1 MLGVGGASA
10 LAANAGLGADCCNS
24 AWLNVT
30 VAKLPSLLI
39 VTLVAPTRSD
49 HSILAML

>member
-1 MLGVGGASA
+1 MLGVGGASV
-10 LAANAGLGADCCNS
+10 LAPNAGLGADCCNS

-39 VTLVAPTRSD
+39 VTLVAPTLSD
-49 HSILAML
+49 HSILATL